1 MARKTLGK
9 MEFES
14 LINDLREQN
23 EKTSDFQEESSIIF
37 SNINSGISSLS
48 LRTQKQ
54 NMLLE
59 KFLVSQQ
66 DQNELLAQQVTHDE
80 ASSSKLQKYFED
92 LNLSRNTQEDEDK
105 KSNRLLGGLLSFF
118 QRKDRE
124 EKRKASEGL
133 LEKVFKKDKKTGDI
147 TIKPGNLLPKK
158 GMLGDLVKGLSTFLS
173 TALLGVAG
181 KGFLSSVLSGIRIP
195 GFGLKLGKAIG
206 VAILLPD
213 LIKAFQAA
221 TKEKDFASGAKAGIK
236 AFFGTPVKEG
246 DVTAAVSAASGGALK
261 GGIAGLAVAGPS
273 GMIVGAILGGAYGA
287 ITSYFGTDINKLDIS
302 GSVEKF
308 LFGTSGGDFEGM
320 MSTSIIGAGIGA
332 ISLAKFGPVGM
343 VVGGIL
349 GFALGAIKSIAEHS
363 GRTGQT
369 FAESAQ
375 QILFDPLTDMMMRY
389 AKAYNAF
396 MTGNFDQGMKLLKN
410 ESGLMMSDFVGKA
423 KQLQKRIREGAS
435 VEDLMEDKSFYDL
448 LESSILSS
456 AMKQG
461 ATRMQAEEVLD
472 RFKSGEKEQR
482 EVGQSLY
489 DTGVG
494 TREIDMLRKFL
505 GTKDLTAS
513 EATKAFRLSESGD
526 DIDVDRADMAKVF
539 ELLIQQRNLKAQ
551 SNSILAGA
559 DLAFK
564 QAGLNFGVMD
574 VASRTQDASGGTKT
588 VGALDKSIL
597 DQFSTVK
604 SQDRELYINTQK
616 FTEQLRKATIKSPA
630 LEEVVKERQENEE
643 LKRPAQSSLTPAPV
657 SVQDNSIMNYSTTN
671 SLTEIAPMFSG
682 MQYQTALG

>member
-23 EKTSDFQEESSIIF
+23 EKTSNFQEESSIIF

-48 LRTQKQ
+48 LKTQKQ

-66 DQNELLAQQVTHDE
+66 DQNELLAQQVTE
-80 ASSSKLQKYFED
+80 ASDEQVKKYLED
-92 LNLSRNTQEDEDK
+92 LNLSSDNQEEEDK
-105 KSNRLLGGLLSFF
+105 KSNKLLGGLLSFF

-287 ITSYFGTDINKLDIS
+287 ITSYFGTDLNKLDIS

-332 ISLAKFGPVGM
+332 ISLVKFGPVGM

-363 GRTGQT
+363 GKSGQT

-396 MTGNFDQGMKLLKN
+396 MTGNIDQGMKLLKN

-435 VEDLMEDKSFYDL
+435 VEDLMEDKAFYDL

-461 ATRMQAEEVLD
+461 KTRFEAEEVLN
-472 RFKSGEKEQR
+472 RFKTGEKAQR
-482 EVGQSLY
+482 DVGQLLY
-489 DTGVG
+489 ATGVG
-494 TREIDMLRKFL
+494 TREIDMLREFL

-513 EATKAFRLSESGD
+513 DATKEFNTGLHEL
-526 DIDVDRADMAKVF
+526 DIDHKDMTKVF
-539 ELLIQQRNLKAQ
+539 ELLILQRDLKAR
-551 SNSILAGA
+551 SNSILEGA

-574 VASRTQDASGGTKT
+574 VASRTQDASGATKT
-588 VGALDKSIL
+588 VGALDKTLL
-597 DQFSTVK
+597 DQFSNVK

-630 LEEVVKERQENEE
+630 LEEVVKERMENED
-643 LKRPAQSSLTPAPV
+643 LKRPAQSSVTPAPV
-657 SVQDNSIMNYSTTN
+657 SVQDNSITNYSTTQAG
-671 SLTEIAPMFSG
+671 TEIAPMFG
-682 MQYQTALG
+682 KTQYQVALTV